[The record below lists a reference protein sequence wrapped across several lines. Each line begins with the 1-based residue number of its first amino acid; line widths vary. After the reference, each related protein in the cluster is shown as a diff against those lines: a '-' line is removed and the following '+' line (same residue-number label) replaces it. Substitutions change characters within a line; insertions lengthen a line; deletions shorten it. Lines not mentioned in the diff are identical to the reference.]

1 MTEAQRLLIRASEQR
16 QKLNELAALDTLTD
30 EQRGELDT
38 LTASYSDT
46 ERQTRAAVL
55 AESEEAIETHATTE
69 TLDSETRERNRLREK
84 ATFGGFLSAAAAG
97 RLPGGELHEYASACG
112 SEDGQVPLDLFESDR
127 PPVELHDD
135 AVTTGPS
142 TGTGSTLAAIQPYI
156 FSDSIAARLGISMPQ
171 VPSGSHSWARIS
183 TPLTAGAKTKGTA
196 QESTAAVLTAVSTS
210 PRRIS
215 ARLSVEAEDLASI
228 GTSTFEPAL
237 RSNLT
242 GAMSN
247 AYDEQCDQRFRDGSE
262 RGRPDSP
269 TDAGRQSDGG
279 RGLRFPV
286 GNGSG
291 LRRWHVGANTA
302 RSDHRYERGHVSE
315 IDHDVP
321 GRRQQSQGRGSG
333 DRTYLTRVLGGW
345 SSAARMP
352 AAPTT
357 GGNANIAPAIVRR
370 TGRSLLA
377 AVHPTW
383 GSMSIDDIYT
393 DSASARRHY
402 TLHVLVGAAVLIIQP
417 DAYALALF
425 KLA

>member
-1 MTEAQRLLIRASEQR
+1 MTNSQKHDLRASEIRQR
-16 QKLNELAALDTLTD
+16 LNAISSMDALTD
-30 EQRGELDT
+30 EVQAESDKLTEEYASVETQR
-38 LTASYSDT
+38 
-46 ERQTRAAVL
+46 RAALV
-55 AESEEAIETHATTE
+55 AESEEAVEVHATTT
-69 TLDSETRERNRLREK
+69 TLDTQARERLRLRGRC
-84 ATFGGFLSAAAAG
+84 TLGGFLTAAAAG
-97 RLPGGELHEYASACG
+97 RLPGGAEAEYASAFDCEAG
-112 SEDGQVPLDLFESDR
+112 AIPLDLFESDR
-127 PPVELHDD
+127 PPVETHAD
-135 AVTTGPS
+135 AITPAPS
-142 TGTGSTLAAIQPYI
+142 TGTGSTLAAVQPYV
-156 FSDSIAARLGISMPQ
+156 FADSIAARLGISMPS

-183 TPLTAGAKTKGTA
+183 TPLTAAARAKGSA

-228 GTSTFEPAL
+228 GTGTFEPAL

-247 AYDEQCDQRFRDGSE
+247 AYDAQAINGDGTAPNVDGLIHQLTRGDNPTAVVDFDSLLATAAGYVDGTWARTLRDLTIVTNVATYRKSIVTFRDGTGHKGSE
-262 RGRPDSP
+262 S
-269 TDAGRQSDGG
+269 AS
-279 RGLRFPV
+279 
-286 GNGSG
+286 
-291 LRRWHVGANTA
+291 
-302 RSDHRYERGHVSE
+302 
-315 IDHDVP
+315 
-321 GRRQQSQGRGSG
+321 
-333 DRTYLTRVLGGW
+333 TYLTRVLGSW

-352 AAPTT
+352 AAPAA
-357 GGNANIAPAIVRR
+357 GNNANIAPAIVRR

-402 TLHVLVGAAVLIIQP
+402 TMHVLVGAAVLIVQP